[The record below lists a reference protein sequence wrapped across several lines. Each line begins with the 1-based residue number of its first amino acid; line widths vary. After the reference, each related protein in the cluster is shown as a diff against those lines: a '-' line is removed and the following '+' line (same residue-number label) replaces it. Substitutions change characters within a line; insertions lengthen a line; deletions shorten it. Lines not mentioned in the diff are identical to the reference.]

1 MAKKAMVRKNL
12 FMTQRQWMA
21 LETIAELKDTSA
33 SELIRRAIQAMLAEE
48 KPSAVSEEGGQLCSE
63 LP

>member
-12 FMTQRQWMA
+12 FMTQQQWVA

-48 KPSAVSEEGGQLCSE
+48 KSSAVSKGGQLCSE